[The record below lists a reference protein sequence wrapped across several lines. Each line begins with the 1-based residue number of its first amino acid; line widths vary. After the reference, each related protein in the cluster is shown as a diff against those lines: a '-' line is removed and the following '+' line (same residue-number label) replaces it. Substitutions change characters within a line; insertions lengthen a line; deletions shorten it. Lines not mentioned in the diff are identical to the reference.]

1 MPMRGLQFRYCAVSL
16 VTAVAV
22 TVMGTWKNARAA
34 DPPTLLEQLSAQTQ
48 QVYQQ
53 VRVGI
58 VRVEVPSPPWLQQ
71 INAQQRLFNAAQ
83 QQAGLAVENP
93 NKQLALF
100 VVGLVV
106 DGDGHVM
113 LPMYVDPQVVGD
125 GLMTVR
131 LMDGTVVKAK
141 LTGSD
146 KPTNMSVVQLQDH
159 IGKQPVKLAHQRP
172 LDGSLTVVISADGG
186 ARLSVWNDLHPDSGL
201 IVMPDSS
208 IAGFGSNGQFLPA
221 IRVEPVIDQ
230 IIAIGRVRRGVLGLG
245 VHAVSKDDPLRQETP
260 QLADRPA
267 LLIVTVDAD
276 KAADRAGVRAGDLIL
291 SIGGENVG
299 DSLTLAAAIANH
311 SGKTDLQVLRGA
323 DVVTLSVDLQPK

>member
-1 MPMRGLQFRYCAVSL
+1 MRGLHVRYCAVSL

-22 TVMGTWKNARAA
+22 TVLGTWRAARAA

-48 QVYQQ
+48 QVYEQ

-58 VRVEVPSPPWLQQ
+58 VRVEVPTPPWLQQ
-71 INAQQRLFNAAQ
+71 INAQQRLLDATR
-83 QQAGLAVENP
+83 QQAGLAAENP
-93 NKQLALF
+93 NKQLVLF

-113 LPMYVDPQVVGD
+113 LPMYVDQQIVGD
-125 GLMTVR
+125 ALMNVR
-131 LMDGTVVKAK
+131 LMDGTIVKAK
-141 LTGSD
+141 LIGSD

-159 IGKQPVKLAHQRP
+159 VGKPVKLAHQRP

-186 ARLSVWNDLHPDSGL
+186 ARLSVWNDGHPDAGL
-201 IVMPDSS
+201 IVLPDSS
-208 IAGFGSNGQFLPA
+208 IAGFGSNGQFLPVTR
-221 IRVEPVIDQ
+221 IEPVVDQ
-230 IIAIGRVRRGVLGLG
+230 IIAIGHVRRAVLGVG
-245 VHAVSKDDPLRQETP
+245 VHAISKDDPLRQETP

-276 KAADRAGVRAGDLIL
+276 KAADRAGLRAGDLIL
-291 SIGGENVG
+291 SIGGQNVG
-299 DSLTLAAAIANH
+299 DSLTLAAAIANR